1 MLGAT
6 SDIARA
12 VALRYA
18 AAGWRLQLA
27 ARDDAALARECRDL
41 TLRHG
46 RPVESYLLD
55 VVDPAS
61 VSALLARL
69 TRLPDVVV
77 CAIGRLGDQ
86 RQSETD
92 GAELALTVAANYV
105 GPAQVLGALAEQFV
119 ARGSGTLV
127 AISSVAGERGR
138 AANYSY
144 GSAKAGL
151 TAWLSGLRNR
161 LALAG
166 SPVRVV
172 TVILGYAQTP
182 MTEGMDLPGWL
193 VSSPEAVAGRVV
205 RAVERGQD
213 VIYVSRKWRLIMA
226 IIRLI
231 PERVFK
237 RLRL

>member
-1 MLGAT
+1 
-6 SDIARA
+6 
-12 VALRYA
+12 
-18 AAGWRLQLA
+18 
-27 ARDDAALARECRDL
+27 
-41 TLRHG
+41 
-46 RPVESYLLD
+46 
-55 VVDPAS
+55 
-61 VSALLARL
+61 
-69 TRLPDVVV
+69 
-77 CAIGRLGDQ
+77 
-86 RQSETD
+86 
-92 GAELALTVAANYV
+92 VAANYV